1 MDEKEAITKK
11 EKQRKKPKYMMF
23 IMFFFFFIGGYTLFF
38 TSTFWMPDTG
48 IAKRKTELHRE
59 IEWNKR
65 VVSLLRWEYSEK
77 QNLME
82 IEIEVTNKEF
92 DKKNNYEF
100 SVMESNGKRLK
111 VDSILVEPDWI
122 IVQVRNVPKRFREL
136 SLHMGIENDDNE
148 GYVRFYTNKN
158 DVERVEK
165 IKKKSKKEYMVVRLE
180 ETVAGY
186 HEKIEEIEKEIEK
199 EQKSIAEIEKE
210 IMRLEA
216 KMPYQTDE
224 EVEQTQKL
232 IDDAKYTIDSSNS
245 TIEKKHQLIEEYH
258 TRIEKTEEKAAEVQ
272 SSFQK

>member
-1 MDEKEAITKK
+1 
-11 EKQRKKPKYMMF
+11 
-23 IMFFFFFIGGYTLFF
+23 
-38 TSTFWMPDTG
+38 MPDTG

-158 DVERVEK
+158 DALLNNTISVQDASKIIDASDSVEEQEEMMQQIQEKGDAKQVINEAKFNKDK
-165 IKKKSKKEYMVVRLE
+165 IKEAERIIAQDREKNDKPVTSDFFGNSTNEHKIDLKEFKSDIKAITRLLSKDERILDSNELMAYYNHIRGLE
-180 ETVAGY
+180 EILKVN
-186 HEKIEEIEKEIEK
+186 K
-199 EQKSIAEIEKE
+199 
-210 IMRLEA
+210 
-216 KMPYQTDE
+216 
-224 EVEQTQKL
+224 
-232 IDDAKYTIDSSNS
+232 
-245 TIEKKHQLIEEYH
+245 
-258 TRIEKTEEKAAEVQ
+258 
-272 SSFQK
+272 